1 MNKQISLVD
10 PPLKYICLKTHFFC
24 SSLSNARIVV
34 QATVTSNLASSFQA
48 GLHFYSFSPPTPTTH
63 FLEAANMFFADINQI
78 TTLPAKSP
86 QVASISLEMKFKFL
100 TLL

>member
-1 MNKQISLVD
+1 M
-10 PPLKYICLKTHFFC
+10 FFAF
-24 SSLSNARIVV
+24 NARIVV

-48 GLHFYSFSPPTPTTH
+48 GLHFIPSAHNPTTH

-100 TLL
+100 TLLWKLSMT